1 MTVIIEKNKGDNKMT
16 KKNKKKPYERTQ
28 LYKGVVSATECTGLT
43 AKVPE
48 NESEA
53 DSYKDIYNVPVE
65 PNVTMAKR
73 KR

>member
-1 MTVIIEKNKGDNKMT
+1 MG

-48 NESEA
+48 NEDEA
-53 DSYKDIYNVPVE
+53 DSYKDIYGIPVE
-65 PNVTMAKR
+65 PNVSMIK
-73 KR
+73 KKK